1 MIFRQLFDL
10 ETSTYSYLLADA
22 ETHEAVLI
30 DPVLEKLER
39 DTSLLSELGL
49 RLLYTLETHVHADH
63 VTAAS
68 RLRDALG
75 SKVAVGAASGVRN
88 ADLLLRDGER
98 LRFGRR
104 ELEVRAT
111 PGHTSGCVSYVAAES
126 GMAFTGDA
134 LLIRG
139 CGRTD
144 FQEGDARTLFRSIRE
159 RIFSLPDAT
168 LLYPAHDY
176 TGRYVTT
183 VGEEKRWNRRLG
195 LAVSE
200 PRFVELM
207 AELKLAYPKRI
218 DVAVPSNLQS
228 GVLLQAAG
236 TALPSVEQLLE
247 ERGRQDVG
255 SWLGAGI

>member
-1 MIFRQLFDL
+1 MIVRQLFDL
-10 ETSTYSYLLADA
+10 ETSTYSYLLADSD
-22 ETHEAVLI
+22 TREAVLI
-30 DPVLEKLER
+30 DPVLEKMQRDAALLGELE
-39 DTSLLSELGL
+39 L

-68 RLRDALG
+68 RLRDALA

-88 ADLLLRDGER
+88 ADLWLRDGER
-98 LRFGRR
+98 LRFGRH

-111 PGHTSGCVSYVAAES
+111 PGHTNGCVTYVEAAAHV
-126 GMAFTGDA
+126 AFTGDA

-144 FQEGDARTLFRSIRE
+144 FQEGDARTLFRSVRE
-159 RIFSLPDAT
+159 RIFSLPDET

-176 TGRYVTT
+176 AGRSVTT

-195 LAVSE
+195 LSVSE
-200 PRFVELM
+200 SGFIELM

-218 DVAVPSNLQS
+218 DVAVPANLQC
-228 GVLLQAAG
+228 GVLVPAAR
-236 TALPSVEQLLE
+236 APLPSVEELLE
-247 ERGRQDVG
+247 QRGRQDVE
-255 SWLGAGI
+255 SWLGSGI

>member
-1 MIFRQLFDL
+1 
-10 ETSTYSYLLADA
+10 
-22 ETHEAVLI
+22 
-30 DPVLEKLER
+30 VLEKLER
-39 DTSLLSELGL
+39 DTALLNELEL
-49 RLLYTLETHVHADH
+49 RLLFTLETHVHADH

-68 RLRDALG
+68 RLREALG
-75 SKVAVGAASGVRN
+75 SKVAFGAASGVRG

-111 PGHTSGCVSYVAAES
+111 PGHTSGCVSYVEAGA

-144 FQEGDARTLFRSIRE
+144 FQEGDARTLFRSVRE
-159 RIFSLPDAT
+159 RILSLPDDT

-176 TGRYVTT
+176 AGRSVTT

-195 LAVSE
+195 LSVSE
-200 PRFVELM
+200 AQFVALM
-207 AELKLAYPKRI
+207 AELKLAYPKRM
-218 DVAVPSNLQS
+218 DVAVPANLRC
-228 GVLLQAAG
+228 GVPVPLERAP
-236 TALPSVEQLLE
+236 LPSVEELLE
-247 ERGRQDVG
+247 QRGRQDVE